1 MVFQEMKPE
10 DVRKALEGQV
20 DVVSSAMEQHR
31 LFFSKLSCPR
41 DGSDVIAIVNSK
53 KLFRENAVIPNFLA
67 KCKSC
72 GCEFEPYT
80 QIEVKGPDGPTGP
93 KSF

>member
-20 DVVSSAMEQHR
+20 DILGPALKAHQT
-31 LFFSKLSCPR
+31 FFSKLSCYR
-41 DGSDVIAIVNSK
+41 CGSGVYAFVSPEVPFK
-53 KLFRENAVIPNFLA
+53 EGELLPNYLA
-67 KCKSC
+67 RCKTC

-80 QIEVKGPDGPTGP
+80 QIEVKGPRAT
-93 KSF
+93 